1 MCGSQ
6 AVPPIKSESLGMGP
20 KHQHFFKDPQVIPV
34 CGQDCESVFSL
45 YCRKTL
51 PFPSTVSWN
60 QLSRAAI
67 LSPLLLKDLYGL
79 AQDILLLLLFL
90 NPQLKKLLTPPH
102 SPRQQR

>member
-20 KHQHFFKDPQVIPV
+20 KHQHFLKILRLFQCAAKIANQCPV
-34 CGQDCESVFSL
+34 L

-67 LSPLLLKDLYGL
+67 LSPLLLEDLYGL

-102 SPRQQR
+102 SPR